1 MFRNA
6 ESMLTTSRMLFT
18 KSTLCVREHPYFTGK
33 VLQYLLQNLQIR
45 YFLFKKKKK
54 GAALF
59 CAVLDTGSF
68 LLQQVHLGVLSRGSL
83 SFAETKRCTRIK
95 LGNKPSLCEA
105 GVLCWSVVFPVTPTS
120 CRWGCFSIRFLR
132 MSHRWSKYKFLPCLI
147 LLLHMNTHISS
158 EKLCIM
164 YDACQ

>member
-45 YFLFKKKKK
+45 YFLFKKK
-54 GAALF
+54 
-59 CAVLDTGSF
+59 
-68 LLQQVHLGVLSRGSL
+68 QVHLGVLSRGSL